1 MDCDGSC
8 KTKVIQPDLGI
19 FTHIPACLDIFK
31 HIQISLRHIL
41 RIIQACSG
49 ILRILC
55 NSGIF
60 RTQVY
65 LETWHIPNQRHI
77 QNIADEAF
85 YENS

>member
-1 MDCDGSC
+1 MFRH
-8 KTKVIQPDLGI
+8 IQTYSDKLGI
-19 FTHIPACLDIFK
+19 
-31 HIQISLRHIL
+31 SRHIL

-65 LETWHIPNQRHI
+65 LERWHIPNQRHI
-77 QNIADEAF
+77 QNVADEAF